1 MFSNLASY
9 IFGGSS
15 EANNEEAAFNDKAK
29 VEVKA
34 NPNVGEDEWEIV
46 GGDVQPSLTLGSLN
60 DVTAR
65 PTTGSTGSSEAPSEM
80 EEDEDLVVIPEEP
93 SSNLQEA
100 AGMPTREIALTRSAR
115 RLTSPL
121 ACPNGI
127 SLSQMK
133 ALRSSQKLKQKEGS
147 KLMTSKASERQN
159 KAVKIRSNQSNTK
172 RNKAA
177 NLTIKSAGFNKQLK
191 QC

>member
-34 NPNVGEDEWEIV
+34 NPNAGEDEWEIV

-80 EEDEDLVVIPEEP
+80 EEDEDLVVIPDEP

-100 AGMPTREIALTRSAR
+100 GTPTREIALTRSAR

-133 ALRSSQKLKQKEGS
+133 ALRSSQKTKQKDGS
-147 KLMTSKASERQN
+147 KHLTSKASERQN
-159 KAVKIRSNQSNTK
+159 KAVKIRSNQSNNK

-177 NLTIKSAGFNKQLK
+177 NLAIKSAGFNKQLK

>member
-15 EANNEEAAFNDKAK
+15 DAPNNEEGAFNDKAT
-29 VEVKA
+29 EVKA
-34 NPNVGEDEWEIV
+34 NTTTGEEEWVVV
-46 GGDVQPSLTLGSLN
+46 GGDVQPSQTLGSLN
-60 DVTAR
+60 DVAAR

-80 EEDEDLVVIPEEP
+80 EEDDDLVMVPDQP
-93 SSNLQEA
+93 SSNNVA
-100 AGMPTREIALTRSAR
+100 VTREIALTRSAR

-133 ALRSSQKLKQKEGS
+133 ALRSAQKLKQKDSS
-147 KLMTSKASERQN
+147 KHVTSKASERQN
-159 KAVKIRSNQSNTK
+159 KAVKIRSNHPNNK

-177 NLTIKSAGFNKQLK
+177 NLAIKSSGFNKQLK